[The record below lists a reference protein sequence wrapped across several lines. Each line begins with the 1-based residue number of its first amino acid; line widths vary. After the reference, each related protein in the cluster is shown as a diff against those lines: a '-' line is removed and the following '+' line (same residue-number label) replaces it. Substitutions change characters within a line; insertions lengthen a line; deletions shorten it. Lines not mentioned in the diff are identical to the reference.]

1 MFSIEFAQSKVLQW
15 SLGALVFVYFIVFYS
30 WNTDATVSA
39 RMLESMRYV
48 CPPYFQSCELFYFL
62 DTLPDGYSQTILY
75 MAFFGLLAWCAYFI
89 SEKAW
94 RFAQLTLIPPFM
106 WHAANVLL
114 FTDNRSGNYEYY
126 LISFGLILLFFPHK
140 EFFLKFTIVFF
151 YILSTAAK
159 IHPSWIE
166 GTYFTTLRT
175 GLPLFPNWSIP
186 LVTNVVIL
194 AEMIGSWFLLS
205 QNKKFQRTAFIFFVL
220 FHLYS
225 GILVGYRY
233 PATVLTFVLILFG
246 PWYRYTPVPLDKK
259 AFVGWVFILLI
270 VCFQLSPK
278 LIYGDEKLTMEGNK
292 YGLYMFDANHQ
303 CFSEAKIHSYDGS
316 IRVRSNRSIIARD
329 RCQPY
334 EYWFPLKKMCEQDE
348 SIKQIEWQFT
358 HSING
363 GPFYKIVDIQ
373 NACNLIYAPMRHNE
387 WIKTEKDAEI
397 MGYPVKNI
405 YY

>member
-1 MFSIEFAQSKVLQW
+1 MYSHEIAQSKVLQW

-30 WNTDATVSA
+30 WVTDAGVSE

-48 CPPYFQSCELFYFL
+48 CPPYYQSCESFYFL
-62 DTLPDGYSQTILY
+62 QALPDGYSQTILY
-75 MAFFGLLAWCAYFI
+75 MALFGILAWCAYLI

-94 RFAQLTLIPPFM
+94 GAAQLTLILPFL
-106 WHAANVLL
+106 WHAANALL

-126 LISFGLILLFFPHK
+126 LMSFGLILLFFPYK
-140 EFFLKFTIVFF
+140 EFFLKLTIVFF
-151 YILSTAAK
+151 YVLSTAAK
-159 IHPSWIE
+159 IHPSWVE
-166 GTYFTTLRT
+166 GAYFTALRT
-175 GLPLFPNWSIP
+175 GLPFFPDWSTP
-186 LVTNVVIL
+186 LITNFVIL

-205 QNKKFQRTAFIFFVL
+205 RNLKLQRSAFIFFAL

-246 PWYRYTPVPLDKK
+246 PWYRYTPVPLNKK
-259 AFVGWVFILLI
+259 ALGGWIFIILLF
-270 VCFQLSPK
+270 CLQMSPR

-303 CFSEAKIHSYDGS
+303 CFSEATLYMQDRTTQLRTQK
-316 IRVRSNRSIIARD
+316 SIIARD

-334 EYWFPLKKMCEQDE
+334 EYWFPLKKMCEKDNT
-348 SIKQIEWQFT
+348 IRYIEWQFI

-363 GPFYKIVDIQ
+363 GPFYKIVDVP
-373 NACNLIYAPMRHNE
+373 NACALIFSPVRHNE

-397 MGYPVKNI
+397 MGYPVKNV